1 MRSLLDVLLHPQ
13 RTPPPPLDVDLT
25 RVMSGGTVVW
35 ALALLVST
43 ALWASGHATGLTVAV
58 CVAGTLVGIV
68 GIVWSRA
75 HQPQPGSDQTGAD
88 QPGTDRAGVDA
99 A

>member
-13 RTPPPPLDVDLT
+13 RTPPPPLDVDLA
-25 RVMSGGTVVW
+25 RVMSTGTVVW

-43 ALWASGHATGLTVAV
+43 ALWAFGVATGLTVAV
-58 CVAGTLVGIV
+58 CVAGTIVGIV
-68 GIVWSRA
+68 GVVWSRG
-75 HQPQPGSDQTGAD
+75 HLPLPGTD
-88 QPGTDRAGVDA
+88 QPGTDQPGGRREGVDA